1 MNCMAERLTATPTGC
16 GHLAACRQAVRNTH
30 SPSGRIKSGFLRQ
43 GNEIGW
49 RDHAALGKVPAHQ
62 GLETRHLAG
71 LQIMDRL
78 VVDLELGIGDGLAK
92 VELERAA
99 RNEPHLA
106 LKSVPDE
113 DFRQSIDS

>member
-1 MNCMAERLTATPTGC
+1 MQAGGAQHPFAER
-16 GHLAACRQAVRNTH
+16 QD
-30 SPSGRIKSGFLRQ
+30 KSGFLRQ
-43 GNEIGW
+43 RNEIGW

-99 RNEPHLA
+99 RNKPHLA

>member
-1 MNCMAERLTATPTGC
+1 
-16 GHLAACRQAVRNTH
+16 
-30 SPSGRIKSGFLRQ
+30 
-43 GNEIGW
+43 
-49 RDHAALGKVPAHQ
+49 
-62 GLETRHLAG
+62 
-71 LQIMDRL
+71 MDRL

-99 RNEPHLA
+99 RNKPPLA